1 MEISQDAKCFIG
13 LHKYEVLKEECVFN
27 ERREIVSK
35 AIVNRCTNCGKI
47 KVNYVYLVKAI

>member
-47 KVNYVYLVKAI
+47 KVSYVYLIKAI